1 MHESSSSSSSDTSEP
16 LARSDSAST
25 INVSNKSSRSRGVSS
40 KGFAIT
46 LTRPPPPT
54 SSSSNKRR
62 RQNKEEQAFNAANI
76 QQSLAD
82 AGRPPMSIQ
91 GRRERALPK
100 YLGAVD
106 MDTAKLITSTQ
117 FENEN
122 EDTPSSSSSSSVNDK
137 YDVQSMNM
145 YANLIQSTRHYYTV
159 SNDEDIATTTT
170 TVRPHHHA
178 PAKTQSLRKQSS
190 TSYNNE
196 NDEDNSGMST
206 WTPPTPTSALNDSL
220 NDYLRQNIDNDNRSD
235 GLSSDMADNS
245 TSSDSLSSCSDDGS
259 TADDP
264 QQDEQEEDEKDRF
277 AEHITIVG

>member
-1 MHESSSSSSSDTSEP
+1 MHKSSSSSSSDTSEP

-25 INVSNKSSRSRGVSS
+25 INISNKSSRSRGVSS
-40 KGFAIT
+40 KGFSIT

-117 FENEN
+117 FDNEN
-122 EDTPSSSSSSSVNDK
+122 EDTPSSSSSVNDDK

-159 SNDEDIATTTT
+159 SNDEEDITTTTTT
-170 TVRPHHHA
+170 TVRPHHH
-178 PAKTQSLRKQSS
+178 PAKTQSSSRKQSS

-206 WTPPTPTSALNDSL
+206 WTPPTPGASSLNDSL

-235 GLSSDMADNS
+235 NMSSDMADS

-259 TADDP
+259 TDDP

>member
-1 MHESSSSSSSDTSEP
+1 
-16 LARSDSAST
+16 
-25 INVSNKSSRSRGVSS
+25 
-40 KGFAIT
+40 
-46 LTRPPPPT
+46 
-54 SSSSNKRR
+54 
-62 RQNKEEQAFNAANI
+62 
-76 QQSLAD
+76 
-82 AGRPPMSIQ
+82 MSIQ

-117 FENEN
+117 FEDVT
-122 EDTPSSSSSSSVNDK
+122 EDTPSSSSSSGIDK

-159 SNDEDIATTTT
+159 SNDDEDITTATTT
-170 TVRPHHHA
+170 RYHA
-178 PAKTQSLRKQSS
+178 PAKTQSSRKKSS

-220 NDYLRQNIDNDNRSD
+220 NAYLRQNIDNDNRSD

-245 TSSDSLSSCSDDGS
+245 TSSDSLSSDGS

>member
-1 MHESSSSSSSDTSEP
+1 
-16 LARSDSAST
+16 
-25 INVSNKSSRSRGVSS
+25 
-40 KGFAIT
+40 
-46 LTRPPPPT
+46 
-54 SSSSNKRR
+54 
-62 RQNKEEQAFNAANI
+62 
-76 QQSLAD
+76 
-82 AGRPPMSIQ
+82 MSIQ

-117 FENEN
+117 FEDVT
-122 EDTPSSSSSSSVNDK
+122 EDTPSSSSSSGIDK

-159 SNDEDIATTTT
+159 SNDDEDITTTT
-170 TVRPHHHA
+170 TTTARPHHHA
-178 PAKTQSLRKQSS
+178 PAKTQSSRKQSS

-245 TSSDSLSSCSDDGS
+245 TSSDSLSSDGS

>member
-1 MHESSSSSSSDTSEP
+1 MHQSSSSDTSEP

-25 INVSNKSSRSRGVSS
+25 INVSNKSRGRGIAAKPSS
-40 KGFAIT
+40 KGFSIT

-76 QQSLAD
+76 QQTLAD

-106 MDTAKLITSTQ
+106 MDTAKLIMSTQ

-122 EDTPSSSSSSSVNDK
+122 EDTPSSSSSSVNDK

-145 YANLIQSTRHYYTV
+145 YANLIQSTKHYYTV
-159 SNDEDIATTTT
+159 SNDEDITTTT
-170 TVRPHHHA
+170 TTTRPHHHA
-178 PAKTQSLRKQSS
+178 PTKTQSWRKHSIGS
-190 TSYNNE
+190 
-196 NDEDNSGMST
+196 EDNSGLST
-206 WTPPTPTSALNDSL
+206 WTPPTPKGTSSLNDSL

-235 GLSSDMADNS
+235 NLSSDIADHS
-245 TSSDSLSSCSDDGS
+245 TSSDSLSSSDDGS

-264 QQDEQEEDEKDRF
+264 QQEEQEEDEKDRF
-277 AEHITIVG
+277 AEHISIVG